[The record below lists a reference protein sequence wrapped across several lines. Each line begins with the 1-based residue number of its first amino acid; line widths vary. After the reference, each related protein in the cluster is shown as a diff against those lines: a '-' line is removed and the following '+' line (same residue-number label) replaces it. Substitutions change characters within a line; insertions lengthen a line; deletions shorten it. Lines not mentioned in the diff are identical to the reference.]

1 MRRDDAMAITRRR
14 MAQAIALGSGLA
26 ALPVRA
32 AGFPERPIRMLLP
45 FSPGGGT
52 DESSRAYAD
61 ELQKL
66 LGVPVVAENKPGA
79 SGLVAIN
86 TLLAAP
92 PDGYTMLVATNSLA
106 AVNPVMRKDLPY
118 DAFKDLQ
125 PIHGLLNSAPV
136 ISAPLASGNT
146 PLKQMLLRAK
156 KEGRAL
162 SIGNYSEGYQ
172 LLAAWIGTLEQ
183 VPVVHVPYKGPSPML
198 VDLVGGR
205 LDFAISDPTSAM
217 ELVRTG
223 KLRGVATGGAERE
236 RQMPDMPTMI
246 ELGYPEFE
254 TYVWSSL
261 FVRAG
266 TPPEIAKKLADAVGT
281 ALVAPAIQA
290 RNANRPGTP
299 MMMALGALGDFQRRE
314 YERFRKV
321 ADAAGMAP
329 R

>member
-1 MRRDDAMAITRRR
+1 MKADPMEMTRRR
-14 MAQAIALGSGLA
+14 LAQAIALGAGLA
-26 ALPVRA
+26 SLPVRA
-32 AGFPERPIRMLLP
+32 AGFPDKPIRMILP
-45 FSPGGGT
+45 FSAGGGT
-52 DESSRAYAD
+52 DESSRSYAD
-61 ELQKL
+61 EMHKL
-66 LGVPVVAENKPGA
+66 LGVPIVVENKPGA

-86 TLLAAP
+86 ALLSAP
-92 PDGYTMLVATNSLA
+92 ADGYTMLVATNSLA

-125 PIHGLLNSAPV
+125 PIHGLVNSAPV
-136 ISAPLASGNT
+136 ISAPLSTGSV
-146 PLKQMLLRAK
+146 PLKEMLLRAK
-156 KEGRAL
+156 KEGRSL

-217 ELVRTG
+217 ELVRTA

-236 RQMPDMPTMI
+236 RQMPDMPTMV

-266 TPPEIAKKLADAVGT
+266 TPADIAKKLADAVGA
-281 ALVAPAIQA
+281 ALVAPAVVA
-290 RNANRPGTP
+290 RNASRPGTP
-299 MMMALGALGDFQRRE
+299 MMMPLGALGDFQRRE
-314 YERFRKV
+314 YERFRRV

>member
-1 MRRDDAMAITRRR
+1 MAFTRRR
-14 MAQAIALGSGLA
+14 MTQALALGAGLA
-26 ALPVRA
+26 SLKVRA
-32 AGFPERPIRMLLP
+32 AGFPDKPIRMILP

-52 DESSRAYAD
+52 DESSRSYAD
-61 ELQKL
+61 ELHKL
-66 LGVPVVAENKPGA
+66 LGVPVIADNRPGA
-79 SGLVAIN
+79 SGLVAVN
-86 TLLAAP
+86 ALMAAP
-92 PDGYTMLVATNSLA
+92 ADGYTMLVATNSLA

-136 ISAPLASGNT
+136 VSAPLSSGQV
-146 PLKQMLLRAK
+146 PLKEMLLRAK
-156 KEGRAL
+156 RQGRAL

-172 LLAAWIGTLEQ
+172 LLAAWIGTLEG

-236 RQMPDMPTMI
+236 RQMPDMPTMM

-261 FVRAG
+261 FVRSG
-266 TPPEIAKKLADAVGT
+266 TPPDVAKRLSDAVAA
-281 ALVAPAIQA
+281 ALVSPVIQA

-299 MMMALGALGDFQRRE
+299 MMLALGALGDFQRRE

>member
-1 MRRDDAMAITRRR
+1 MTITRRR
-14 MAQAIALGSGLA
+14 MTQALALGAGLA
-26 ALPVRA
+26 SLNVRA
-32 AGFPERPIRMLLP
+32 AGFPDKPIRMILP

-61 ELQKL
+61 ELHKL
-66 LGVPVVAENKPGA
+66 LGVPVIADNRPGA
-79 SGLVAIN
+79 SGLVAVN
-86 TLLAAP
+86 ALLSAP
-92 PDGYTMLVATNSLA
+92 ADGYTMLVATNSLA

-136 ISAPLASGNT
+136 ISAPLSSGTAS
-146 PLKQMLLRAK
+146 LKEMLLRAK
-156 KEGRAL
+156 KEGRSL

-172 LLAAWIGTLEQ
+172 LLAAWIGTLEG

-236 RQMPDMPTMI
+236 PKMPDMPTVI
-246 ELGYPEFE
+246 EQGYPDFE

-261 FVRAG
+261 FVRSG
-266 TPPEIAKKLADAVGT
+266 TPPEVAKKLSDAVAA
-281 ALVAPAIQA
+281 ALVSPVIQA

-299 MMMALGALGDFQRRE
+299 MMLALGALGDFQRRE
-314 YERFRKV
+314 YERFRRV

>member
-1 MRRDDAMAITRRR
+1 MPMTRRC
-14 MAQAIALGSGLA
+14 MAQAMVLGAAGLSALDA
-26 ALPVRA
+26 RA
-32 AGFPERPIRMLLP
+32 AKGFPDKPIRMILP

-52 DESSRAYAD
+52 DESSRSYAD
-61 ELQKL
+61 ELHKL
-66 LGVPVVAENKPGA
+66 LGVPIVAENRPGA
-79 SGLVAIN
+79 SGLIAVNA
-86 TLLAAP
+86 LLSAP
-92 PDGYTMLVATNSLA
+92 PDGYTLLVATNSLA
-106 AVNPVMRKDLPY
+106 SVNPVLRKDLPY

-125 PIHGLLNSAPV
+125 PIHGLVNSAPV
-136 ISAPLASGNT
+136 ISAPLATRAT
-146 PLKQMLLRAK
+146 PLRQMLLRAK
-156 KEGRAL
+156 KEGRPL

-183 VPVVHVPYKGPSPML
+183 VPVIHVPYKGPSPML

-205 LDFAISDPTSAM
+205 LDLAISDPTSAM
-217 ELVRTG
+217 ELVRGG

-236 RQMPDMPTMI
+236 RQMPEVPTMV

-254 TYVWSSL
+254 TYVWSSI
-261 FVRAG
+261 FVRSG
-266 TPPEIAKKLADAVGT
+266 TPADIAKTLADAVAS
-281 ALVAPAIQA
+281 ALVAPAVQE

-299 MMMALGALGDFQRRE
+299 MMLALGALGDFQRRE